1 MWAAGSRVGLVII
14 IFEKDPSCFSV
25 AMIFYQ
31 PSNRDNNSSLSTS
44 LPIFVIFWKHTH
56 TWEDIIAVICTSL
69 KITDV
74 EHLFMCS
81 LVSCVSFLYVCAC
94 LCVCLCVCARVRV
107 RAQVQVWVWKPE
119 INFGCCPS
127 SATQFVFEIGPLHG
141 LEFAESTRL
150 AGQQV
155 PGVLLSLPW
164 HWHCKHSTT
173 SSYLQGLWGSNSGPH
188 ACSANTLV
196 SCDWATS
203 LAP

>member
-1 MWAAGSRVGLVII
+1 MRGHNSCDLHFSENYWCWTSFHVLISQLCI
-14 IFEKDPSCFSV
+14 IF
-25 AMIFYQ
+25 
-31 PSNRDNNSSLSTS
+31 
-44 LPIFVIFWKHTH
+44 
-56 TWEDIIAVICTSL
+56 ICVRML
-69 KITDV
+69 
-74 EHLFMCS
+74 MCV
-81 LVSCVSFLYVCAC
+81 LVCVRAR
-94 LCVCLCVCARVRV
+94 ARVRV

-188 ACSANTLV
+188 ACSANTLYL
-196 SCDWATS
+196 S
-203 LAP
+203 LYVIFLLVHIYCGK